1 MSDVKSDE
9 VDSVESTVVKNELV
23 TEAENAPENYIETNT
38 LIEKS
43 SSRKPTAD
51 LMDSEARNDTD
62 EVIDKPSRVTKQEEG
77 DTESNTTETHGHSNG
92 NNESQDAIDKGPMVE
107 EVYVTA
113 VIENSSNKWL
123 SDQKIKSV

>member
-92 NNESQDAIDKGPMVE
+92 NNESQDIIDKGPKVE

-113 VIENSSNKWL
+113 VIEKSSNKLL